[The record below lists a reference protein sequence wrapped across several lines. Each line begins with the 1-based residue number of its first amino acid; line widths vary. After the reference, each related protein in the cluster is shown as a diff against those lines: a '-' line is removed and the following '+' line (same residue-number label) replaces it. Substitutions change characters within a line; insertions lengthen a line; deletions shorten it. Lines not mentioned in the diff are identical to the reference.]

1 MLYSEH
7 SKTKQS
13 YILLAIMFSITSL
26 SYILKDNN
34 KNSKLYSL
42 YVTIFQICKFYFEQ
56 KKKEREVGRERGE
69 RGDTNL
75 KVKIGK

>member
-13 YILLAIMFSITSL
+13 YILLALMFSITSL

-34 KNSKLYSL
+34 KNTKLYSL
-42 YVTIFQICKFYFEQ
+42 YVTIFKICKFYFEQ
-56 KKKEREVGRERGE
+56 KRRKRDGERE
-69 RGDTNL
+69 GDTNL